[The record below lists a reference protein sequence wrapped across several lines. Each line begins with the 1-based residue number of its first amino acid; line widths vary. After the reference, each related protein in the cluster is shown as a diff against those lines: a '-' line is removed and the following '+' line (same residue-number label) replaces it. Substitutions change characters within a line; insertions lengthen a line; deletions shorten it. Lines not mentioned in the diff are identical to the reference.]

1 MVLAEEFGSVREYVE
16 NACRENR
23 MRPREAL
30 RTGNWAPESAGAMRT
45 LVRSMPSAD
54 VWSTLRFLKH
64 RDLNLPWEQHDWTD
78 MWALSVA
85 IPYCDVVVTEKRW
98 AHLATVGGLV
108 SRYRTSVGH
117 GRRAI
122 EEELERVGG
131 V

>member
-85 IPYCDVVVTEKRW
+85 IPYCDVVVTE
-98 AHLATVGGLV
+98 AVGA
-108 SRYRTSVGH
+108 SSHRRRTREQIPDVRRPRPAGH
-117 GRRAI
+117 
-122 EEELERVGG
+122 
-131 V
+131 